1 MPWSLTV
8 GYVYGTA
15 VRIHVTFLLFLVWIW
30 AAYYRLGG
38 AGAAWEGVVFVGLL
52 FLCVLLHEFGHIF
65 AARRYGV
72 KTPEVTLWPFGGIAR
87 LERIPEKPSEEL
99 VVALAG
105 PAVNV
110 VIALVLLLVLGGNVG
125 LEHIESID
133 NPQTSLLA
141 KLAAA
146 NIFLV
151 VFNLIPAFPM
161 DGGRVLRAVLAMTM
175 SHGQATQVAASI
187 GQALAIGLGLLGIF
201 GNPMLIIIAIFVF
214 LAASGEAGT
223 VQMKQAAQGLL
234 VQDAMITRFETL
246 GVQASVGEAADCL
259 IRTTQK
265 EFPIVDGAGHLRGVL
280 TRDAMIRALQAGG
293 PEAPVIE
300 AMQHDIPTVL
310 ARTPLDT
317 ALRLLREKGMP
328 VVGVLDGDGRLIGL
342 LSPENLGEMMMLR
355 AAQPEARFGP
365 WARRDRSNDR
375 PTRTGP
381 TGPGIGGGG
390 AS

>member
-15 VRIHVTFLLFLVWIW
+15 VRIHVTFLMFLVWIW
-30 AAYYRLGG
+30 AAYYQRGG
-38 AGAAWEGVVFVGLL
+38 AGAAWEGVAFVALL

-99 VVALAG
+99 IVAIAG
-105 PAVNV
+105 PLVNV
-110 VIALVLLLVLGGNVG
+110 VIAVLLLAFLGGNIG
-125 LEHIESID
+125 MEHIENIE
-133 NPQTSLLA
+133 NPQSSLLA

-161 DGGRVLRAVLAMTM
+161 DGGRVLRALLAMRM
-175 SHGQATQVAASI
+175 GHAQATQMAASI

-201 GNPMLIIIAIFVF
+201 GGNPMLIIIAVFVF
-214 LAASGEAGT
+214 LAASGESAG
-223 VQMKQAAQGLL
+223 VQMKQAAQGVL
-234 VQDAMITRFETL
+234 VGDAMITKFESL
-246 GVQASVGEAADCL
+246 GPQASIGDATDAL

-280 TRDAMIRALQAGG
+280 TRDAMIHALQAKG
-293 PEAPVIE
+293 PDSSVLE
-300 AMQHDIPTVL
+300 AMREDIPTLPV
-310 ARTPLDT
+310 RTPLDV
-317 ALRLLREKGMP
+317 ALRKLTESGAP
-328 VVGVLDGDGRLIGL
+328 VIGALDGTGRLVGL
-342 LSPENLGEMMMLR
+342 LSPENVGEMMMLR
-355 AAQPEARFGP
+355 AAQPEGRFGP
-365 WARRDRSNDR
+365 WARKPS
-375 PTRTGP
+375 
-381 TGPGIGGGG
+381 
-390 AS
+390 A

>member
-1 MPWSLTV
+1 MPWSLTF

-30 AAYYRLGG
+30 FAYYQQGG
-38 AGAAWEGVVFVGLL
+38 IGAAWEGVAFVALL
-52 FLCVLLHEFGHIF
+52 FACVLLHEFGHIF

-110 VIALVLLLVLGGNVG
+110 VIAAVLLLVLAAQGAQLGM
-125 LEHIESID
+125 EHIEEIE
-133 NPQTSLLA
+133 NPQASLVA

-151 VFNLIPAFPM
+151 VFNLLPAFPM
-161 DGGRVLRAVLAMTM
+161 DGGRVLRAVLAMNM
-175 SHGQATQVAASI
+175 PHAQATQRAASI
-187 GQALAIGLGLLGIF
+187 GQAFAIGLGLLGIF
-201 GNPMLIIIAIFVF
+201 GNPMLIIIAVFVY

-223 VQMKQAAQGLL
+223 VQMKQAAQGVL
-234 VQDAMITRFETL
+234 VQDAMITHFESL
-246 GVQASVGEAADCL
+246 GPQSTVSDAAEAL

-265 EFPIVDGAGHLRGVL
+265 EFPVVDGAGHLRGVL

-293 PEAPVIE
+293 PGASVLE
-300 AMQHDIPTVL
+300 AMQGDVPTL
-310 ARTPLDT
+310 PLRAPLDA
-317 ALRLLREKGMP
+317 ALKKLSETRAP
-328 VVGVLDGDGRLIGL
+328 VLGALDGEGRLVGL
-342 LSPENLGEMMMLR
+342 LSPENVGEMMMLR
-355 AAQPEARFGP
+355 AAQPDARFGP
-365 WARRDRSNDR
+365 WAKRGEGPAAGPRS
-375 PTRTGP
+375 GP
-381 TGPGIGGGG
+381 TGPR
-390 AS
+390 

>member
-15 VRIHVTFLLFLVWIW
+15 VRIHVTFLLFLIWIW
-30 AAYYRLGG
+30 AAYYQRGG
-38 AGAAWEGVVFVGLL
+38 AGAAWEGVAFVALL

-110 VIALVLLLVLGGNVG
+110 VIAGVLLLFLGGNIG
-125 LEHIESID
+125 MEHIEGIE
-133 NPQTSLLA
+133 NPQVSLLA

-161 DGGRVLRAVLAMTM
+161 DGGRVLRALLAMKLG
-175 SHGQATQVAASI
+175 HAQATQTAASI

-201 GNPMLIIIAIFVF
+201 GNPMLIIIAVFVF
-214 LAASGEAGT
+214 LAASGEAGQS
-223 VQMKQAAQGLL
+223 QMKQAAQGLL
-234 VQDAMITRFETL
+234 VQDAMITRFEVL
-246 GVQASVGEAADCL
+246 GPQASVGDAAEAL

-265 EFPIVDGAGHLRGVL
+265 EFPVVDGAGHLRGVL
-280 TRDAMIRALQAGG
+280 TRDAMIHALQAKG
-293 PEAPVIE
+293 PASSVIE
-300 AMQHDIPTVL
+300 AMQGDVPTVGTR
-310 ARTPLDT
+310 APLDR
-317 ALRLLREKGMP
+317 ALRLLTERGAP
-328 VVGVLDGDGRLIGL
+328 VVGVLDSAGKLVGL
-342 LSPENLGEMMMLR
+342 LSPENVGEMMLLR

-365 WARRDRSNDR
+365 WARK
-375 PTRTGP
+375 PV
-381 TGPGIGGGG
+381 
-390 AS
+390 A

>member
-8 GYVYGTA
+8 GHIYGTA

-30 AAYYRLGG
+30 VAYYQRGG
-38 AGAAWEGVVFVGLL
+38 AGAAWEGVAFVALL

-110 VIALVLLLVLGGNVG
+110 VIALVLILALGGTTGVEH
-125 LEHIESID
+125 LENIE
-133 NPQTSLLA
+133 NPQIGLIA
-141 KLAAA
+141 KLAGA

-161 DGGRVLRAVLAMTM
+161 DGGRVLRAVLAMRM
-175 SHGQATQVAASI
+175 SHAQATQTAASI
-187 GQALAIGLGLLGIF
+187 GQALAIGLGFLGIF
-201 GNPMLIIIAIFVF
+201 GNPMLIIIAVFVF

-223 VQMKQAAQGLL
+223 VQMRQAAQGVLI
-234 VQDAMITRFETL
+234 QDAMITHFETL
-246 GVQASVGEAADCL
+246 GPQSSVGDAAEAL

-280 TRDAMIRALQAGG
+280 TRDAMIRALQASG
-293 PEAPVIE
+293 PQAPVLE
-300 AMQHDIPTVL
+300 AMQVDIPTLPVR
-310 ARTPLDT
+310 APLDK
-317 ALRLLREKGMP
+317 ALKLLTESGAP
-328 VVGVLDGDGRLIGL
+328 VLGALDAEGRLAGL
-342 LSPENLGEMMMLR
+342 LSPENVGEMMMLR
-355 AAQPEARFGP
+355 AARPEASFGP
-365 WARRDRSNDR
+365 WARRPAGSA
-375 PTRTGP
+375 
-381 TGPGIGGGG
+381 GPGNGTG
-390 AS
+390 